1 MSELARQER
10 VVKRAWAA
18 PGSYHDQL
26 IRLLRILLPLL
37 ILLLGAYLVVA
48 PLTKGE
54 EISFLLDKN
63 KVEVAKEKMRV
74 VGAHYQGQDA
84 KGRPFSVS
92 ARSGVQPSSSV
103 PLVAI
108 EGIGAQLV
116 LDQGQTR
123 FEAPRARYNLETQR
137 VAVEG
142 PVRFFSADGYRL
154 TVGDAVI
161 DLRAQT
167 LVTNQPALFVAPDG
181 RRVATKSGFIDLN
194 RRRVTSG
201 DTVVFQAP
209 NGYRLQ
215 TANAAVD
222 VDDQR
227 LVSRGSVNGQM
238 PLGRFSAGDLM
249 ADLDER
255 RVVLSGRARL
265 HIVQGGLR

>member
-18 PGSYHDQL
+18 PGSSHDHL
-26 IRLLRILLPLL
+26 IRLLKIVLPVL
-37 ILLLGAYLVVA
+37 IGLLGAYLVLA

-63 KVEVAKEKMRV
+63 KVDVAKERMRI
-74 VGAHYQGQDA
+74 VGALYQGQDA
-84 KGRPFSVS
+84 KGRPFSLS
-92 ARSGVQPSSSV
+92 AQSGVQPSSRE

-108 EGIGAQLV
+108 QGIGARMV
-116 LDQGQTR
+116 LDKGPTT
-123 FEAPRARYNLETQR
+123 FEAPRARYNIETQK

-142 PVRFFSADGYRL
+142 PVRFVSGDGYRL
-154 TVGDAVI
+154 AVGNAVI

-167 LVTNQPALFVAPDG
+167 LITDQPALFVTPDG
-181 RRVATKSGFIDLN
+181 RRVATRSGFIDLN
-194 RRRVTSG
+194 RRTVTSA
-201 DTVVFQAP
+201 DAVVFAAP

-215 TANAAVD
+215 TGNAVVD
-222 VDDQR
+222 IDDQR
-227 LVSRGSVNGQM
+227 LVSNGAVNGRM
-238 PLGRFSAGDLM
+238 PLGRFTAGRLM